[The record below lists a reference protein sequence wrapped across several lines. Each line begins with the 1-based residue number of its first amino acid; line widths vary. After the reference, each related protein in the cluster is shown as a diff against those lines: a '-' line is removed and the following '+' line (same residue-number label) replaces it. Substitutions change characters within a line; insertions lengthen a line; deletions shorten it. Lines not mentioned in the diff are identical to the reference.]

1 MLFRSSDKEDDRD
14 ENNTD
19 YDSYENFRKG
29 WEQENK
35 TTDRSKLYLHIPRG
49 IRAPVRN
56 RGQTWA
62 QDESSPG
69 QDQDQ
74 DQDQSQGR
82 GGRQGTIDKKYIKAF
97 PRVRGTLVGKMA
109 EEWGKVERG
118 WINFDLEQIGMG
130 KRARERARGRG
141 RGWSRSANEN
151 GYSLGWGEEGDGE
164 GDEEV
169 DDFERALN
177 I

>member
-1 MLFRSSDKEDDRD
+1 MGLGQRTGKEEGEEEFEGGDKTSDDENDRD
-14 ENNTD
+14 GNNVN
-19 YDSYENFRKG
+19 YDSYG
-29 WEQENK
+29 SHGGQDNK

-49 IRAPVRN
+49 IRAPVRNRN

-118 WINFDLEQIGMG
+118 WIRFDLERIGMG
-130 KRARERARGRG
+130 KRAREKGRGRG
-141 RGWSRSANEN
+141 RSWSGNSNEN
-151 GYSLGWGEEGDGE
+151 GYNAG
-164 GDEEV
+164 
-169 DDFERALN
+169 
-177 I
+177 